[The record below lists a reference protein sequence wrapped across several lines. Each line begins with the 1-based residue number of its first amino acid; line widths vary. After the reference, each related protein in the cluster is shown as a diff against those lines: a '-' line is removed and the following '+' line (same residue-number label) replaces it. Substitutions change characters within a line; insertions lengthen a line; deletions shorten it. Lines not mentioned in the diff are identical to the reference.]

1 MPSWNPRPPG
11 PDEIDSFFDTVGLA
25 FSNVDDGGAER
36 AVDEA
41 LLERGRSLV
50 VLDGGE
56 VVGATSIFSLSM
68 TVPGGA
74 RPVAGVTM
82 VGVRPTHQRRGILSA
97 LMDRQLADLHEGG
110 LEPVAALWA
119 AESAIYGRFGYGPA
133 TFSLAV
139 SVPEGR
145 SAFLPSAPPPACTLR
160 MHTVAEARPAL
171 GAVYDRICPE
181 RVGHFARHD
190 GFWALRLFDP
200 PQSRQGAGALMCV
213 LHETDGQPDGYALYT
228 TAPHFTGG
236 SADGLVRVREV
247 TASAPAAHA
256 ALWRFLLDLAL
267 MSRVEAVV
275 AVDDPL
281 LMLLADRRRTTAR
294 IGDNLWVRLVDVDRA
309 LAARSYAAPLDVV
322 LDVTDERCPWN
333 VRRYRLSADA
343 GGAVCEPTT
352 DAADLSATGT
362 ALAAAYLGGVPLAAC
377 AAAGQVTEHTPGA
390 LAAAT
395 IAFRGEREPFC
406 PQVF

>member
-1 MPSWNPRPPG
+1 MPAWNPRPAES
-11 PDEIDSFFDTVGLA
+11 DEIDGLFDTVALA

-41 LLERGRSLV
+41 LLERERSLV

-68 TVPGGA
+68 AVPGGP

-119 AESAIYGRFGYGPA
+119 AESAIYGRFGYAPA
-133 TFSLAV
+133 SYSLSV

-145 SAFLPSAPPPACTLR
+145 SAFLPSAPAPAGSLR
-160 MHTVAEARPAL
+160 MLPAAEARADLAP
-171 GAVYDRICPE
+171 VYDRAYAG
-181 RVGHFARHD
+181 RVGHFARSD
-190 GFWALRLFDP
+190 AFWGLRLFDP
-200 PQSRQGAGALMCV
+200 AGGRSGAGALVCV
-213 LHETDGQPDGYALYT
+213 LHESEGSPDGYALYT
-228 TAPHFTGG
+228 TVPQFAGG
-236 SADGLVRVREV
+236 LADGVVRVREV
-247 TASAPAAHA
+247 VAETPAAHA

-267 MSRVEAVV
+267 MSRVEGAV

-281 LMLLADRRRTTAR
+281 LLLLADRRRTTAKL
-294 IGDNLWVRLVDVDRA
+294 GDNLWVRLVDVDRS
-309 LAARSYAAPLDVV
+309 LAARAYATPVDVV

-333 VRRYRLSADA
+333 TRRYRLSADA
-343 GGAVCEPTT
+343 GGAVCAPTS
-352 DAADLSATGT
+352 DAADLSATST
-362 ALAAAYLGGVPLAAC
+362 ALGAAYLGGVPLAAC
-377 AAAGQVTEHTPGA
+377 AAAGQVTEHTRGA

-395 IAFRGEREPFC
+395 TAFRGEREPYC